1 MTDHIEAQMAQVL
14 AEMSVISEQ
23 HAHVYDSAR
32 IHGGEH
38 DRSPKPLSDRP
49 LVDFYRESFNRAQSH
64 AARARVLQEAREAL
78 ELARKT
84 PLPVGQEPEVG
95 SPQWKRY
102 IAESDE
108 DAGVLAR
115 RFWSPRTEKHVTRRY
130 INMVRQQYREAS

>member
-1 MTDHIEAQMAQVL
+1 MTTDHIAAQMAQVL

-49 LVDFYRESFNRAQSH
+49 LVDFYRESFNRAQSQ

-78 ELARKT
+78 ELARRT
-84 PLPVGQEPEVG
+84 PLPAGQEPEYG
-95 SPQWKRY
+95 SPQWKRW
-102 IAESDE
+102 IADSDE
-108 DAGVLAR
+108 DVGKLATR
-115 RFWSPRTEKHVTRRY
+115 WHVTRRY
-130 INMVRQQYREAS
+130 INMVRASYRDAA